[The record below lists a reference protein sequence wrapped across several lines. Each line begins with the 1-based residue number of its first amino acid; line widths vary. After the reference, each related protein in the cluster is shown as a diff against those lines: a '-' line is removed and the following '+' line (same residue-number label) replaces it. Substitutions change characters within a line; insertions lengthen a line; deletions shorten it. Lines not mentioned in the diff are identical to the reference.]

1 MKVHLRSRHFKDSC
15 FLGAVSGEPE
25 AIKSH
30 GDPIQR
36 SLLEAYPGATKI
48 KTSVNFCILDN
59 ARYDMLEYTDFQ
71 YQADV
76 KAAKVQQS
84 NDIIHTINLIQ
95 ITF

>member
-59 ARYDMLEYTDFQ
+59 ARYDMMEYTDLQ
-71 YQADV
+71 YQQDKISAGLN
-76 KAAKVQQS
+76 KG

-95 ITF
+95 TTF